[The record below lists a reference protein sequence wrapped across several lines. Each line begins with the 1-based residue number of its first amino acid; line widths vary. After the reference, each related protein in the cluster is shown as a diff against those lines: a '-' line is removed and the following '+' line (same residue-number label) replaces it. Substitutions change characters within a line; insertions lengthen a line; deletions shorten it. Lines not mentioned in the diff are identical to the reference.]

1 MSRALAI
8 DSTSQSKQQ
17 RAMETEPQNLQER
30 IKLRAYELYVERG
43 RLHGHHEEDWFD
55 AEKEIRQQ
63 SQLHKAA

>member
-17 RAMETEPQNLQER
+17 RSMETEPQNLQER

-43 RLHGHHEEDWFD
+43 RVDGHHEEDWFD

-63 SQLHKAA
+63 SQLRKAA